1 MNIFYQTNL
10 SSPAPLAR
18 ATNEQLGR
26 GFALGQEWGFD
37 QGDLQ
42 DYDVGTA
49 VDKILRWGN
58 VVLLDSAQAP
68 ANQLSWVEL
77 AVS

>member
-26 GFALGQEWGFD
+26 GLALGQEWGFD

-42 DYDVGTA
+42 DYNVGTA
-49 VDKILRWGN
+49 VDTILRWGN
-58 VVLLDSAQAP
+58 AQAP
-68 ANQLSWVEL
+68 ANKLSWVEL